1 MNRYHKNQRTCSV
14 KKKLPGLPNRQ
25 LIMSLQKIKHK
36 QNQKPMH
43 HLSQTTNKPTHH
55 SKLIPISSNHL
66 WILCNK
72 IHKAIQ
78 ESRPWVQTRAV
89 ACQIHSNPDLKDRIR
104 NKETKVSSS
113 NYLSKVVHTIQIC
126 NTSPASEL
134 NKLLQIAANP
144 TNSKRKTCKEIKSR

>member
-14 KKKLPGLPNRQ
+14 KKKLHGLPNRQ

-43 HLSQTTNKPTHH
+43 HLKQTKNKVTHR
-55 SKLIPISSNHL
+55 SKLLPISSNHL

-78 ESRPWVQTRAV
+78 VSRLWAQTHA
-89 ACQIHSNPDLKDRIR
+89 AAYQIHNNPDLKDKIR

-113 NYLSKVVHTIQIC
+113 NCLSKVVHTIQIC
-126 NTSPASEL
+126 NTSLASEL
-134 NKLLQIAANP
+134 NKLLQIVASP
-144 TNSKRKTCKEIKSR
+144 INSKRKTCKEIKSR